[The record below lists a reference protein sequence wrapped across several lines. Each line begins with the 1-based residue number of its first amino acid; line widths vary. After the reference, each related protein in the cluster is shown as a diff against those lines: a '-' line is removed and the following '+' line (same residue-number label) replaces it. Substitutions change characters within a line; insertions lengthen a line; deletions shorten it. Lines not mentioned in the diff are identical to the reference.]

1 MEGVSTWMRAPG
13 SESGVGAAE
22 QVAVTGSEREQRL
35 AARPRGLSHA
45 QGYRPEVAGWLRLG
59 FGYERT
65 TGRSR
70 LLVQEQRPPL
80 QVVRAFSTDEG
91 GALVHVHNLSGG
103 VLGGDR
109 CALEIEVGPGA
120 RVMLTSTGATRLYR
134 PRAEDRPALQRWQVH
149 VGAGALL
156 EHLPDALI
164 PFAGARYR
172 QEVLISLAEDAGLFW
187 WEIVAPGRVARGE
200 CFAYEW
206 LELLF
211 TISRGEFPL
220 ALERFRL
227 EPQQRSPGTLARLG
241 PFRYC
246 ASLYVCRTGQP
257 RQRWAD
263 LEAELAGLAQEL
275 SQSGACLW
283 GVSRLVADGLVV
295 RGLAQEGLPLSAG
308 LPQFWRL
315 ARLRL
320 YGRTLPLPRKIT

>member
-1 MEGVSTWMRAPG
+1 MQALG
-13 SESGVGAAE
+13 SEPREEATEEEAA
-22 QVAVTGSEREQRL
+22 AGSDERERQEQPD
-35 AARPRGLSHA
+35 AR
-45 QGYRPEVAGWLRLG
+45 GYRQAVAGWLRLG
-59 FGYERT
+59 FAYEAS

-103 VLGGDR
+103 VLGDDR
-109 CALEIEVGPGA
+109 CELVIEVGPGA
-120 RVMLTSTGATRLYR
+120 RAMLTSTGATRLYR
-134 PRAEDRPALQRWQVH
+134 PRAADRPALQRWQVH

-187 WEIVAPGRVARGE
+187 WEMVAPGRVARGE

-206 LELLF
+206 LELLL
-211 TISRGEFPL
+211 TITSAGCPL
-220 ALERFRL
+220 AIERFRL
-227 EPQQRSPGTLARLG
+227 EPHGRSPFSLARLG
-241 PFRYC
+241 PYRYC
-246 ASLYVCRTGQP
+246 ASLYVCRTGLP

-275 SQSGACLW
+275 SRPGVCVW
-283 GVSRLVADGLVV
+283 GVGRLPADGLMV

-308 LPQFWRL
+308 LPEFWRL

-320 YGRTLPLPRKIT
+320 YGRMLPLPRKIN